1 MAKIALLAN
10 ECRSRSLYLE
20 NSSLPT
26 FYMEDFS
33 ILGLL
38 VERYEEACGLLKAG
52 GYNIVKLDGGSDIHL
67 EHRDQIRAIIGTLKQ
82 HGIPTELSDI
92 ADTIYQ
98 A

>member
-1 MAKIALLAN
+1 MAKIALIAN
-10 ECRSRSLYLE
+10 SSESRSKYLQ
-20 NSSLPT
+20 SAHMPV

-38 VERYEEACGLLKAG
+38 VEKYEEARTVLKNK
-52 GYNIVKLDGGSDIHL
+52 GYTIIKLEGGSDIHL
-67 EHRDQIRAIIGTLKQ
+67 DHPGQISTIITTLLQ
-82 HGIPTELSDI
+82 HDIHAELSDI